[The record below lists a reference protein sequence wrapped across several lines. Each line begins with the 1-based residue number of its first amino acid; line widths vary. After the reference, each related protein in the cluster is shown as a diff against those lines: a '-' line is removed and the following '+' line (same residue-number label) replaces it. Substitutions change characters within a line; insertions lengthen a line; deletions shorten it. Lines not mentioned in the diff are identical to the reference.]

1 MKIHVSKW
9 KINRDMTKIN
19 IHYNSNLH
27 PSHEQWNIKNPK
39 LIYYYKFVFCSTP
52 SLIVYLRMRMSTSK
66 KHSCVRGPLRECRS
80 IRSGASGLP
89 YYCTVLVCI
98 SAVIGLLAVC
108 RHNKPKTKNQKTSS
122 VASSVVPPPS
132 RIFSTLPLVQVVSQN
147 DSGNGWL
154 WNAGPL
160 QRVPSRLTRTDL
172 SRPRW
177 VNEVLRSGTG
187 CWCVRCLLI
196 TESPKTPHHYRYQI

>member
-1 MKIHVSKW
+1 MKCQNQKF
-9 KINRDMTKIN
+9 
-19 IHYNSNLH
+19 NLLQCRIICYF
-27 PSHEQWNIKNPK
+27 SC
-39 LIYYYKFVFCSTP
+39 VFCFIHR
-52 SLIVYLRMRMSTSK
+52 LFAYMRMRMYISK
-66 KHSCVRGPLRECRS
+66 QHSCVRGPLRECRS
-80 IRSGASGLP
+80 IHSGASGLP
-89 YYCTVLVCI
+89 YYCKPLVCI

-108 RHNKPKTKNQKTSS
+108 RHNKPKNKNQKTSS

-172 SRPRW
+172 SRPR
-177 VNEVLRSGTG
+177 
-187 CWCVRCLLI
+187 
-196 TESPKTPHHYRYQI
+196 